1 MTSSF
6 MSLPDEIKL
15 NILDSV
21 NIGPENTHL
30 ELRRTHPWFRAN
42 ICTETLRAR
51 LLAAEKDPKLVPPR
65 HRVCYTCLRVLPADN
80 FADNS
85 TRTPKGLGG
94 KQAHKRFCIDC
105 GVRYGK
111 YSPGSEVMVRGK
123 PGFVCV
129 CCRKLQRGEEG
140 EKHRKK
146 GRGPNYAKRVEARRQ
161 YIVPREPRF
170 RTFISTLLGLTEC

>member
-111 YSPGSEVMVRGK
+111 YSPGSEVMAIALVTMMMTMMM
-123 PGFVCV
+123 F
-129 CCRKLQRGEEG
+129 
-140 EKHRKK
+140 
-146 GRGPNYAKRVEARRQ
+146 GRIAMAKSIIYDYGVDDDLSDEYLDRD
-161 YIVPREPRF
+161 
-170 RTFISTLLGLTEC
+170 SDM